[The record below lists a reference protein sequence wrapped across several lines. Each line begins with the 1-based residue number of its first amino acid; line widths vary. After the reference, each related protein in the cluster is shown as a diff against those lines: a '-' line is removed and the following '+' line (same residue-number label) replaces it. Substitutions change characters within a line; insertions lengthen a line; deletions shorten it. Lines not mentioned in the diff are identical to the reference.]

1 MSIRTTKS
9 CSARNGVPL
18 DPHELSPCLQP
29 DIVQDVDPVVG
40 QSGGPSPSEPSP
52 FVWGKSNSPDTSFQP
67 RFKPPEKR
75 DKTKKNTNNYVYEQR
90 TSPYR
95 SSDYALTPS
104 RSPAISYGVI
114 AFRISPVTNQPEYLM
129 IRRKNTLGYMDF
141 VRGKMPLAHKRYLMQ
156 MFNQMTVSEKD
167 SLCVL
172 AQTPHLC
179 KEKITSLMLGVQSK
193 TGETYNTVSLIQES
207 NEYGAWTEPEW
218 GFPKGK
224 RNSHES
230 DYACA
235 LREFNEET
243 GFSVNLFQSITTTE
257 PVEELFIGSNMK
269 TYKHKYIPMFIP
281 YQASLALN
289 MNGFQ
294 TSEVSAMRWMDYT
307 ECMQVI
313 RGYNVEK
320 KNMLTQLHVE
330 LCKNLNTRLFTRYDI
345 QEPMPKTTGRQTPV

>member
-1 MSIRTTKS
+1 MSIRTTKT
-9 CSARNGVPL
+9 NG
-18 DPHELSPCLQP
+18 
-29 DIVQDVDPVVG
+29 QDH
-40 QSGGPSPSEPSP
+40 
-52 FVWGKSNSPDTSFQP
+52 
-67 RFKPPEKR
+67 KR
-75 DKTKKNTNNYVYEQR
+75 DKTKKNTSTNYAYEQR

-114 AFRISPVTNQPEYLM
+114 AFRISPVTHQPEYLM

-156 MFNQMTVSEKD
+156 MFNQMTVAEKD
-167 SLCVL
+167 SLCTL

-179 KEKITSLMLGVQSK
+179 EKEKIASLMRGVQSK

-207 NEYGAWTEPEW
+207 NEYGVWTEPEW

-224 RNSHES
+224 RNSHET

-235 LREFNEET
+235 VREFNEET
-243 GFSVNLFQSITTTE
+243 GFSVNLFQTITTAE

-281 YQASLALN
+281 YQQSLTLT
-289 MNGFQ
+289 MGGYQ

-307 ECMQVI
+307 ECMQAI

-320 KNMLTQLHVE
+320 KNMLTRLHVE
-330 LCKNLNTRLFTRYDI
+330 LCRNLDTRLFTRYDRP
-345 QEPMPKTTGRQTPV
+345 EPTPTFQKTPI